1 MRLKK
6 HLITEKTFRVN
17 EDVKFIYDK
26 AFKKFVKD
34 FAKGTVPA
42 KIQQW
47 IVDQKEIII
56 TTFDSS
62 EMQTKDAKAAHLVNP
77 ITIEAGIFNG
87 SWYNPKKKVMRVG
100 FPLDAA
106 NILLT
111 KGAYDVPESQR
122 TYLQNEM
129 KETKVKATIAHE
141 LSHWINDSTFGFQI
155 SKLVDI
161 AAELKSAEV
170 LKLHKRDV
178 NMTHFEVDA
187 IIHGI
192 KAVKSKVGNKEWDT
206 LTFKQVGELY
216 TSLWSVIK
224 KLEYYGDDVAGIYK
238 KMVLKRMHREKL
250 LGKNMRKGI

>member
-26 AFKKFVKD
+26 AFKTFVKD
-34 FAKGTVPA
+34 FAKGTLPA
-42 KIQQW
+42 NVQMW
-47 IVDQKEIII
+47 IVDMKEIIH
-56 TTFDSS
+56 TTFESS
-62 EMQTKDAKAAHLVNP
+62 ELKTKDAKAAHLVNP
-77 ITIEAGIFNG
+77 VTIEAGIFKG
-87 SWYNPKKKVMRVG
+87 SFYDPVKKLMRVG
-100 FPLDAA
+100 FPIDAA
-106 NILLT
+106 HILLT
-111 KGAYDVPESQR
+111 KHVDVPEDQR
-122 TYLQNEM
+122 KYLENEI
-129 KETKVKATIAHE
+129 KETKIKATIAHE
-141 LSHWINDSTFGFQI
+141 LSHWISDSTRGFQI
-155 SKLVDI
+155 SKLVRI
-161 AAELKSAEV
+161 ADELKSGDV

-178 NMTHFEVDA
+178 NMTYFEVDA

-224 KLEYYGDDVAGIYK
+224 RLEYYGSDVAAIYK